1 VTVATVT
8 TADDPENPGK
18 RYSTSHFDMYRIE
31 NGKIAEHWDNVAKD
45 PKAQKYDPN
54 TQTTR

>member
-1 VTVATVT
+1 
-8 TADDPENPGK
+8 
-18 RYSTSHFDMYRIE
+18 MYRIE

-45 PKAQKYDPN
+45 AKAQKYDPN